1 MNVTPLQLVLQL
13 GIAGL
18 IVWVGYRIA
27 MRALD
32 RWAKSEQDRTSAIAD
47 GFRAIT
53 NSVNTHS
60 AADIASH
67 NRLAESHGEV
77 REAIAS
83 MQGQLEGMTL
93 REGTGPVRRV
103 AIPRVV
109 NKANNGDER

>member
-1 MNVTPLQLVLQL
+1 VNVDPLQLVLQL

-18 IVWVGYRIA
+18 IVWVGFKIS

-32 RWAKSEQDRTSAIAD
+32 RWSESEKGRTEAIAE
-47 GFRAIT
+47 GFRSIT

-77 REAIAS
+77 REAIANIA
-83 MQGQLEGMTL
+83 GQIEGMTL
-93 REGTGPVRRV
+93 REQTGPVRR
-103 AIPRVV
+103 IPRIVP
-109 NKANNGDER
+109 KTNNGDDR

>member
-1 MNVTPLQLVLQL
+1 MNVDPLQLVLQL

-18 IVWVGYRIA
+18 IVWVGFKIA

-32 RWAKSEQDRTSAIAD
+32 RWSEAEKARTAATAD

-67 NRLAESHGEV
+67 ERLAESHGEV
-77 REAIAS
+77 REAIANIA
-83 MQGQLEGMTL
+83 GQLEGMAL
-93 REGTGPVRRV
+93 REQTGPVRRV

-109 NKANNGDER
+109 KSNGDDR

>member
-1 MNVTPLQLVLQL
+1 MTIDPLQLVLQL

-18 IVWVGYRIA
+18 IVWVGFKIA

-32 RWAKSEQDRTSAIAD
+32 RWRESEQDRTAAIAE
-47 GFRAIT
+47 GFRSVT
-53 NSVNTHS
+53 SSVNTHS

-109 NKANNGDER
+109 GKATNGDER